1 MRHSTLLDT
10 DSYFTLITFPPAIPY
25 KR

>member
-1 MRHSTLLDT
+1 MQHSTLLDT